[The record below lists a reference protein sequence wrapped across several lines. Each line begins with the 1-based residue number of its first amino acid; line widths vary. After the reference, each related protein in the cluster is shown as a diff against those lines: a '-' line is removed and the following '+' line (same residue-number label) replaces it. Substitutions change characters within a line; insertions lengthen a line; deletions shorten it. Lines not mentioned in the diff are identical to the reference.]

1 MLKVETF
8 QDEDI
13 FLSACLS
20 GDLEEVQT
28 LLSDGADINTTTV
41 DGLTALH
48 QVVLLCNFSI
58 AGNLLSLKL

>member
-1 MLKVETF
+1 M
-8 QDEDI
+8 QDADV

-28 LLSDGADINTTTV
+28 LLDNGADINTTTV

-48 QVVLLCNFSI
+48 QVSIPFLC
-58 AGNLLSLKL
+58 L